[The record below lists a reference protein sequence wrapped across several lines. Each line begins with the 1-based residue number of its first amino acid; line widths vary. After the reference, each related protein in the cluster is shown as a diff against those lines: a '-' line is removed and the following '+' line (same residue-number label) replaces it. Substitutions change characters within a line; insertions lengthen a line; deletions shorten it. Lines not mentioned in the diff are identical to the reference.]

1 MKLCGTDLYWRRS
14 KKEGTSRRQRVFHR
28 GDQHCLGE
36 LESLGQVRGSSPGSV
51 CLQSPYSRGHGAHC
65 TGVNQAHFSVLSPTR
80 GRNKK
85 GEWIGS
91 EIERKNVN

>member
-1 MKLCGTDLYWRRS
+1 MGQTWYWRRS

-28 GDQHCLGE
+28 GDKHCIGE

-51 CLQSPYSRGHGAHC
+51 CLQSPYSRGHGDIERVV
-65 TGVNQAHFSVLSPTR
+65 TKAHFSVLSPMR

-91 EIERKNVN
+91 EIELKNLS